1 MKHASQYLSYNKP
14 AKKWVE
20 ALPLGNGS
28 IGAMIF
34 GGIDKERIDFN
45 LDTLWSGEGRDKKNT
60 SVQQDWQGIREA
72 ILDGNYEDAE
82 KTIKE
87 NILGDWS
94 EAYLPLAT
102 MKIESNTE
110 QIHDE
115 ECMVYHR
122 GLDLATAVYVE
133 DYIKDKISYQ
143 KEAFCSFAHNV
154 FVLRFTADKSVM
166 DLHIK
171 LQTPLKGDVK
181 CENNDTLML
190 TGHAPIYVAPNY
202 YSCEEP
208 VVYEEGKGTYYAMGI
223 RVQTTGQV
231 QVEGDTV
238 HIVGA
243 DEIIL
248 IGAATSNFEKEEA
261 YNAEKEVNSSL
272 DKAFEVSYEQLKKEH
287 SVMYQSY
294 FNTVQLEIGENKT
307 EEATDKRLQRFHEE
321 GYEDAALVAL
331 MFNYGRYLLISSSMP
346 GTLAANLQGIW
357 NSEVRPPWSSNY
369 TLNINTE
376 MNYWL
381 VETTNLSACH
391 KPLLDLI
398 KKLSITGQK
407 TAKELYG
414 LEGWVSHHNADP
426 WGHATPVGHYEQ
438 NCPPVCY
445 AFWPMSSG
453 WLCRHLWEHY
463 EFNQDEVFLEKEAFP
478 IIKEA
483 IRFYLGY
490 LTPYKGYY
498 ITNPSTSPEN
508 TFRDS
513 KGNSYA
519 ATIASTMDIAILK
532 EIFQTFEMM
541 CSILNKEDEL
551 LNQIKEVKEKLPPY
565 QIGKYGQLQEWFTD
579 FEESDVHHRHLS
591 HLYGLYPGDQI
602 TPESTPEL
610 ARACE
615 VSLERRGDAGTGWS
629 LAWKINLWA
638 RLKKGD
644 RALTCIKKQMTYTE
658 SDWITTVG
666 GGTYPNLLCAHPP
679 FQIDGNFG
687 IVSGIAELLVQSHT
701 DRIELLP
708 ALPTEWASG
717 KVKGLKA
724 RGGYTLDFKWQ
735 NHKVVQVTLRSLKEG
750 SCTLEINGILH
761 HVECNKGTTTIIN
774 H

>member
-1 MKHASQYLSYNKP
+1 MKHASQYLSYHKP
-14 AKKWVE
+14 AGKWEE
-20 ALPLGNGS
+20 ALPLGNGN

-45 LDTLWSGEGRDKKNT
+45 LDTLWSGEGRDKGNT
-60 SVQQDWQGIREA
+60 SPNKDWRAIRRA
-72 ILDGNYEDAE
+72 VLAGNYEEAE
-82 KTIKE
+82 NNLKE
-87 NILGDWS
+87 NILGNWS

-102 MKIESNTE
+102 MIIEENTE
-110 QIHDE
+110 PICSE
-115 ECMVYHR
+115 NIEVYSR

-133 DYIKDKISYQ
+133 DYTKDKGTYH
-143 KEAFCSFAHNV
+143 KEAFCSLAHKV
-154 FVLRFTADKSVM
+154 FVLKLTATEAVM
-166 DLHIK
+166 NLDIK
-171 LQTPLKGDVK
+171 LQTPLKGEVK
-181 CENNDTLML
+181 SDGAHTLML

-202 YSCEEP
+202 YSCEQP
-208 VVYEEGKGTYYAMGI
+208 VVYEEGRGTHYAMGM
-223 RVQTTGQV
+223 RLQTTGKV
-231 QVEGDTV
+231 QGKGDTLS
-238 HIVGA
+238 IIGA

-248 IGAATSNFEKEEA
+248 IGKAASNFEKEVG
-261 YNAEKEVNSSL
+261 YNPEQEVRVYL
-272 DKAFEVSYEQLKKEH
+272 EEAFEVSYEELKKEH
-287 SVMYQSY
+287 SAMYQSY
-294 FNTVQLEIGENKT
+294 FNTMQLELGESKT
-307 EEATDKRLQRFHEE
+307 SEATDERLQRFHEE
-321 GYEDAALVAL
+321 GNEDSALIAL

-381 VETTNLSACH
+381 AETTNLSECH
-391 KPLLDLI
+391 KPLLELI

-463 EFNQDEVFLEKEAFP
+463 EFNQDEAFLEKEAFP

-490 LTPYKGYY
+490 LTPYKDYY
-498 ITNPSTSPEN
+498 VTNPSTSPEN
-508 TFRDS
+508 TFRDG

-519 ATIASTMDIAILK
+519 ATIASTMDNAILK
-532 EIFQTFEMM
+532 EIFQTFERI

-551 LNQIKEVKEKLPPY
+551 LHQVREVKEKLPPY
-565 QIGKYGQLQEWFTD
+565 QIGKHGQLQEWFTD

-602 TPESTPEL
+602 TPERTPEL

-615 VSLERRGDAGTGWS
+615 VTLERRGDAGTGWS

-638 RLKKGD
+638 RLKKGN
-644 RALTCIKKQMTYTE
+644 RALTCIKKQMTYT
-658 SDWITTVG
+658 DMGWINTVG

-687 IVSGIAELLVQSHT
+687 LTSGIGELLLQSHT

-708 ALPTEWASG
+708 ALPTEWANG

-750 SCTLEINGILH
+750 TCTLEINGILH
-761 HVECNKGTTTIIN
+761 TVECNKGTTTIIN